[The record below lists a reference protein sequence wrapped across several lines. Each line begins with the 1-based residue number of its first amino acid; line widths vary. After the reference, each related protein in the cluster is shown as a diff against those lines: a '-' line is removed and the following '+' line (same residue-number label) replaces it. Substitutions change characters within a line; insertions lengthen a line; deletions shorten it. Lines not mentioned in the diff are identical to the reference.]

1 MDFFITQ
8 EEIMYQN
15 NYEELKK
22 VVEEGAVVINI
33 SRHRKPDGTMD
44 RELNLNTWNEA
55 VKRFKVTKLWPEGQT
70 PNFDDRDPLQIEP
83 SIIFVP
89 AQNSERKTGTI
100 IVACGGG
107 FSTRTGCEG
116 FNVAKYFADRGF
128 NTAILTYRLQPY
140 SRKDCMDDMQRAI
153 RLIRSR
159 KDEFNVTDRIICMGF
174 SAGGML
180 SGNCATHFDEG
191 DSQSADPIERQSS
204 RPDGAVIGYGAFA
217 FAGLPG
223 GFFVDPFAD
232 QIRNPFFANKEE
244 LIYFSPEV
252 NISRQTPPFFI
263 WQTNSDDP
271 RNSFTLG
278 QALTAYGIPFE
289 MHLFPEGVHGLAL
302 ADGNNDLAMDLPHV
316 NKWADLCCDWIEKI
330 FE

>member
-1 MDFFITQ
+1 
-8 EEIMYQN
+8 MYQN

-22 VVEEGAVVINI
+22 VVEENAVVINI
-33 SRHRKPDGTMD
+33 SRHRNPDGTMN
-44 RELNLNTWNEA
+44 RKLNLDTWNNA
-55 VKRFKVTKLWPEGQT
+55 VVRFEVISLWPKGQT

-89 AQNSERKTGTI
+89 GQNITEKTGTI

-140 SRKDCMDDMQRAI
+140 SRKDALDDIQRAI
-153 RLIRSR
+153 RTIRYK
-159 KDEFNVTDRIICMGF
+159 KDELGVTDKVICMGF

-180 SGNCATHFDEG
+180 SGNAATHFDRGNEN
-191 DSQSADPIERQSS
+191 SEDPIERQSC
-204 RPDGAVIGYGAFA
+204 RPDGIVMGYGAFS

-223 GFFVDPFAD
+223 GFFVDPFSD
-232 QIRNPFFANKEE
+232 TIRNPFFANKEE
-244 LIYFSPEV
+244 LIYYSPEV
-252 NISRQTPPFFI
+252 NITRDVPPFFI

-271 RNSFTLG
+271 RNSFTMG
-278 QALTAYGIPFE
+278 QSLTAVGIPFE

-302 ADGNNDLAMDLPHV
+302 ADGKNDLDMNIPHV
-316 NKWADLCCDWIEKI
+316 HKWADLCVDWIKNI
-330 FE
+330 F

>member
-1 MDFFITQ
+1 
-8 EEIMYQN
+8 MYQK

-22 VVEEGAVVINI
+22 VVEEDAVVINI
-33 SRHRKPDGTMD
+33 SRHRKEDGSMN
-44 RELNLNTWNEA
+44 RELNLGTWNKA
-55 VKRFKVTKLWPEGQT
+55 VARFEVTPLWQKGKT

-83 SIIFVP
+83 NFIFIP
-89 AQNSERKTGTI
+89 APNAKEKTGTI

-116 FNVAKYFADRGF
+116 FNVAKYFADQGF

-140 SRKDCMDDMQRAI
+140 SRQDCLDDMQRAI
-153 RLIRSR
+153 RLIRYK
-159 KDEFNVTDRIICMGF
+159 KDEFNVTDKVICMGF

-180 SGNCATHFDEG
+180 SGNAATQFDEG
-191 DSQSADPIERQSS
+191 DDEAEDPIERMSC
-204 RPDGAVIGYGAFA
+204 RPDGAVLGYGAFA

-232 QIRNPFFANKEE
+232 KIRNPFFASKDE
-244 LIYFSPEV
+244 LLYFSPEV
-252 NISRQTPPFFI
+252 NISRRTPPFFI

-278 QALTAYGIPFE
+278 QALTAMGIPFE

-302 ADGNNDLAMDLPHV
+302 ADGHNDLAMDIPQVH
-316 NKWADLCCDWIEKI
+316 KWAQLCTGWLRGLL
-330 FE
+330 

>member
-1 MDFFITQ
+1 
-8 EEIMYQN
+8 MYQE
-15 NYEELKK
+15 NYNELVKL
-22 VVEEGAVVINI
+22 VAEDGVVINI
-33 SRHRKPDGTMD
+33 SRHRNPDGSMNRKLNMD
-44 RELNLNTWNEA
+44 TWNDA
-55 VKRFKVTKLWPEGQT
+55 VKRFETIPLWPTGKT

-83 SIIFVP
+83 NIILIP
-89 AQNSERKTGTI
+89 AQNNPNRTGTI

-116 FNVAKYFADRGF
+116 FNVAKYFADKGF

-140 SRKDCMDDMQRAI
+140 GRKDALDDMQRAI

-159 KDEFNVTDRIICMGF
+159 KDELDVTDKVVCMGF

-180 SGNCATHFDEG
+180 SGHAATHFDSGNSES
-191 DSQSADPIERQSS
+191 DDPVEKLSC
-204 RPDGAVIGYGAFA
+204 RPDGIVMGYGAFA

-223 GFFVDPFAD
+223 GFFVDPFSD

-244 LIYFSPEV
+244 LIYYSPEV
-252 NISRQTPPFFI
+252 NITRDTPPFFI

-278 QALTAYGIPFE
+278 KALTAVGVPFE
-289 MHLFPEGVHGLAL
+289 MHLFPEGLHGLAL
-302 ADGNNDLAMDLPHV
+302 ADGHNDLAMDLPHV
-316 NKWADLCCDWIEKI
+316 HKWADMCCDWLRNII
-330 FE
+330 

>member
-1 MDFFITQ
+1 
-8 EEIMYQN
+8 MYQN

-22 VVEEGAVVINI
+22 VVEEDAVVINI
-33 SRHRKPDGTMD
+33 SRHRNPDGTMN
-44 RELNLNTWNEA
+44 RKLNLETWNNA
-55 VKRFKVTKLWPEGQT
+55 VNRFETISLWPKGKT

-83 SIIFVP
+83 NIIFIP
-89 AQNSERKTGTI
+89 AQNNNSPTGTI
-100 IVACGGG
+100 IVSCGGG

-116 FNVAKYFADRGF
+116 FNVAKYFVDRSF

-140 SRKDCMDDMQRAI
+140 SRQDSLNDIQRAI
-153 RLIRSR
+153 RLLRYKKEELNI
-159 KDEFNVTDRIICMGF
+159 TDKVICMGF

-180 SGNCATHFDEG
+180 SGNAATLYDLGNVES
-191 DSQSADPIERQSS
+191 DDPIERMSCK
-204 RPDGAVIGYGAFA
+204 PDGAVLGYGAFA

-223 GFFVDPFAD
+223 GFFVDPFSD

-244 LIYFSPEV
+244 LIKFSPEA
-252 NISRQTPPFFI
+252 NITKDVPPFFI

-278 QALTAYGIPFE
+278 QALTTHGVKFE

-302 ADGNNDLAMDLPHV
+302 ADGHNDLDMNIPHL
-316 NKWADLCCDWIEKI
+316 NKWADLCVDWINNI
-330 FE
+330 I